1 MGEADT
7 AQKDMKIHIRGI
19 VEREVKNEKV
29 DAGLDEQARKSHR
42 LRVHFHSGVGQAHR
56 IS

>member
-19 VEREVKNEKV
+19 VEREVKNKKV

-42 LRVHFHSGVGQAHR
+42 FRVHFHSGVGQAHR